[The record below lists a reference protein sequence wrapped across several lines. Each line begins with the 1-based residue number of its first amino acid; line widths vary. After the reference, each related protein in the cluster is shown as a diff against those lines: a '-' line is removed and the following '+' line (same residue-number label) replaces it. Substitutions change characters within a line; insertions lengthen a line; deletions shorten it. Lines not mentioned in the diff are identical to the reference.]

1 MKTFSNQIEIS
12 SGSMINEQNQEI
24 FSQLFDKFL
33 RMTRKTDQL
42 NGKFQ
47 KRSLNEEENHFDRS
61 ASSKSNQRLLFQS
74 SSLTSLIDQQKHL
87 STNRF
92 YHISSFNT
100 DNTNLIYLDNNNSK
114 HQVRYTFYFLFNHF
128 HKNNSEQFQIEIL
141 EDLNEKKRNILI
153 KFRIKRVPLLF

>member
-12 SGSMINEQNQEI
+12 SGSMINEQNQES
-24 FSQLFDKFL
+24 FSHLFHKFI

-47 KRSLNEEENHFDRS
+47 KRNLNQEQNHFHRS

-87 STNRF
+87 STKRF

-100 DNTNLIYLDNNNSK
+100 ENTNLIYLDNNNST
-114 HQVRYTFYFLFNHF
+114 HQVRKQLFF
-128 HKNNSEQFQIEIL
+128 IL
-141 EDLNEKKRNILI
+141 TIPDNFK
-153 KFRIKRVPLLF
+153 